1 MSGGFL
7 HSQLSPVRRKKR
19 LPGGS
24 WPWENPWTPA
34 IRLRLIAYRERH
46 MENQKQKG
54 RPPKEKGTA
63 KREHFSVWVSADQK
77 SKINELIEKS
87 GLSASQFF
95 LMLALDV
102 PFKTPQKRTLPKAT
116 AEMVR
121 VLQQLSGVLSLAAL
135 KAKGYQMLSD
145 QWQQSSQRVRL
156 LADLITLWVFE
167 SFEIRSMKKAFD
179 ELLKWSNELT
189 SYLSQM
195 LPQTD
200 GKHQLLLRCSSTSRL
215 IGDLQQKYEA
225 YYSQPLEELAP
236 FWKSGETDALS
247 VHAEIEKAL
256 STTMK
261 KMKL

>member
-1 MSGGFL
+1 M
-7 HSQLSPVRRKKR
+7 R

-34 IRLRLIAYRERH
+34 IRLRLIANQKRH

-77 SKINELIEKS
+77 RQINELIEKS
-87 GLSASQFF
+87 GLSASQYF
-95 LMLALDV
+95 LTLALDV
-102 PFKTPQKRTLPKAT
+102 PFKRPQKRALPKAT
-116 AEMVR
+116 AEIVR
-121 VLQQLSGVLSLAAL
+121 ALQQLSGVLSLAVL
-135 KAKGYQMLSD
+135 KTKGHQMLTD
-145 QWQQSSQRVRL
+145 QWQHSSLRVRF

-167 SFEIRSMKKAFD
+167 SFEIRSMKKAFE
-179 ELLKWSNELT
+179 ELLNWSNELS

-195 LPQTD
+195 LPETE

-225 YYSQPLEELAP
+225 YYSQTLEELTP
-236 FWKSGETDALS
+236 FWTWSQTDAPS
-247 VHAEIEKAL
+247 VHAEIEKAVSATL
-256 STTMK
+256 K
-261 KMKL
+261 KMRL